1 MNEDEKKIKDPLRQI
16 KELELNIIDLE
27 NQVMMERMVK
37 QSEVALNRDMKERI
51 EKCELHNETL
61 GKIIKHYIDTIAQ
74 LRIKLKD
81 LILK

>member
-1 MNEDEKKIKDPLRQI
+1 MNEDKKKIKDPLRQI

-61 GKIIKHYIDTIAQ
+61 GKIIKHYIDTIAK
-74 LRIKLKD
+74 LRIRLKD

>member
-1 MNEDEKKIKDPLRQI
+1 MNEDEKKTKDFLKQI
-16 KELELNIIDLE
+16 KELDLKIIDLE

-37 QSEVALNRDMKERI
+37 NSEVALNQDMKERI

-61 GKIIKHYIDTIAQ
+61 GKIIEQYIDTVAR

>member
-1 MNEDEKKIKDPLRQI
+1 MNEDEKKTKDFLKQI
-16 KELELNIIDLE
+16 KELDLKIIDLE

-37 QSEVALNRDMKERI
+37 NSEVALNQDMKDRI

-61 GKIIKHYIDTIAQ
+61 GKIIEQYIDTVAR

>member
-37 QSEVALNRDMKERI
+37 QSEVALNQDMKERI
-51 EKCELHNETL
+51 EKC
-61 GKIIKHYIDTIAQ
+61 
-74 LRIKLKD
+74 
-81 LILK
+81 

>member
-37 QSEVALNRDMKERI
+37 NSEVALNRDMKERI

-61 GKIIKHYIDTIAQ
+61 GKIIEQYIHTVAR
-74 LRIKLKD
+74 LRIRLKD